1 MASTFF
7 RLLLGGI
14 AGKVLGVVREVLLAA
29 LFGAGRAVG
38 ANRVALTGTM
48 VPLNFF
54 TADALS
60 AGFLPL
66 YVQYRQDNPA
76 MALALY
82 RSVRTLFVGLSVALL
97 IALQLARGFW
107 IDLLAPGL
115 DHSTAA
121 LASSMLAVAA
131 LGMPFLLLYS
141 LDNLVALER
150 DDVRLINL
158 RASFQSVGLI
168 SATVVAYLTGD
179 AVLLAWGFT
188 TPYFLLWCFGVYW
201 LRKKQYLDGPEPARR
216 LSRIERSHYKIV
228 LGMFWRRLRPLL
240 LIPVLLQGSISVER
254 AVGSLL
260 GVEVVAATE
269 YSRFVVDSLMALIA
283 APLGLAGLAAFAR
296 MRTHEV
302 HDGLRRMLGPIL
314 LVTVPLSI
322 ALGVNSRG
330 IITVLYARGEFDQR
344 AVDVTSIMLLGFS
357 LGIWANVLGHT
368 LVKVL
373 NARGH
378 NRRAAVANGLSFGI
392 AATVNLVMWRY
403 TGPFTLG
410 LASAVGGVV
419 MFVGAAVSLKIVRHS
434 LGLLVLLAP
443 GIAGATAAG
452 WLLAGDGLVRLAG
465 SCALIGLVWLGYV
478 MLVPSLRAAFV
489 TGLWSR
495 IAKRDQKASPA
506 GETGTVAMPAGETPP
521 AEPLDEAPTFVD
533 VLPDDEGLPARPGS
547 GRHRRGAS

>member
-1 MASTFF
+1 MSSTFF

-29 LFGAGRAVG
+29 LFGAGRVIG
-38 ANRVALTGTM
+38 ANRVALTATM

-66 YVQYRQDNPA
+66 YVRYRQEDPP

-82 RSVRTLFVGLSVALL
+82 RSVRTLFAVLSVVLL
-97 IALQLARGFW
+97 VVLQLARGFW
-107 IDLLAPGL
+107 IDLLGPGL
-115 DHSTAA
+115 DHSTAE
-121 LASSMLAVAA
+121 LASSMLSIAA

-141 LDNLVALER
+141 LDTLIALER

-188 TPYFLLWCFGVYW
+188 APYFLLWCLGTYW
-201 LRKKQYLDGPEPARR
+201 IRRKRYLDGGEAGQRLPAF
-216 LSRIERSHYKIV
+216 ERAHYKMV

-260 GVEVVAATE
+260 GVAVVAATE
-269 YSRFVVDSLMALIA
+269 YSRFIVDSLMALIA
-283 APLGLAGLAAFAR
+283 APLGLAGLAAFSR
-296 MRTHEV
+296 MRTAEV
-302 HDGLRRMLGPIL
+302 HAGLRRMIAPIL

-330 IITVLYARGEFDQR
+330 IVTVLYARGEFDEH

-373 NARGH
+373 NARGE
-378 NRRAAVANGLSFGI
+378 NKRAAVANGLSFGI

-403 TGPFTLG
+403 WGPFTLG
-410 LASAVGGVV
+410 LASAVTGVV
-419 MFVGAAVSLKIVRHS
+419 MFMGAAVSLRIMRYC
-434 LGLLVLLAP
+434 LGLLAMLAP
-443 GIAGATAAG
+443 GIVGAVAAG
-452 WLLAGDGLVRLAG
+452 WVLAGDGLLRLAASG
-465 SCALIGLVWLGYV
+465 TVIGLVWLAYV
-478 MLVPSLRAAFV
+478 LLVPSLRDAFV
-489 TGLWSR
+489 AGLWSKIVR
-495 IAKRDQKASPA
+495 RGQKPPPDEDPPTLELALPVDDA
-506 GETGTVAMPAGETPP
+506 LPIRTGA
-521 AEPLDEAPTFVD
+521 
-533 VLPDDEGLPARPGS
+533 
-547 GRHRRGAS
+547 GRHRRGAG